1 VADIDALLV
10 GRTSVS
16 LGAGR
21 IISDEPVDATAGIL
35 LHKKVGQA
43 IKVGELVATVYG
55 NKDLEQATTQ
65 IQSAIQYS
73 STPVVVPVIITHR
86 VTANG
91 MEDFCMPEILK

>member
-1 VADIDALLV
+1 V
-10 GRTSVS
+10 GRTAVS
-16 LGAGR
+16 LGR
-21 IISDEPVDATAGIL
+21 IITDEPVDATVGIL

-43 IKVGELVATVYG
+43 VKVGELVATVYG

-73 STPVVVPVIITHR
+73 SMPLVAPVIITHR